1 MGRYLGRRLL
11 QMVPLVFGISVII
24 FLVLVM
30 APGDPTDL
38 LLAGNPKVRA
48 EDIKLLRKIYGLDDP
63 LHIRYL
69 KWLRAAARGDFGYSR
84 TYKVPVIELVADRI
98 ENSLW
103 LTIPSFVVA
112 MVVAVP
118 IGVYSALHQY
128 SKVDYAATFFAFF
141 GISIPAFW
149 FGIMMIYVFAV
160 KLHWLPPGGF
170 ATPGV
175 TEGWPAVVDRLRY
188 SILPV
193 TVLSLLSMA
202 ALTRYTRASM
212 LEVIRQDYVRTAR
225 AKGLREQVVITK
237 HALRNALIPIVT
249 VLALLVPGLFAGA
262 PLTET
267 VFAWPGIG
275 RLLVESV
282 LGGDYAVAQAALLF
296 LSVLVLVFNLVADV
310 AYAALDPRIRYD

>member
-1 MGRYLGRRLL
+1 MGRYLSRRLL
-11 QMVPLVFGISVII
+11 QMIPLVFGISVII

-48 EDIKLLRKIYGLDDP
+48 EDIKLLRRIYGLDDP

-69 KWLRAAARGDFGYSR
+69 KWLRAAVRGDFGYSR

-112 MVVAVP
+112 VAVAVP

-170 ATPGV
+170 ATPGIAG
-175 TEGWPAVVDRLRY
+175 GWPAVVDRLRY

-282 LGGDYAVAQAALLF
+282 LGGDYAVSQAALLF

>member
-11 QMVPLVFGISVII
+11 QMIPLVFGISVII

-69 KWLRAAARGDFGYSR
+69 KWLRAALRGDFGYSR

-103 LTIPSFVVA
+103 LTIPSFLVA
-112 MVVAVP
+112 VAVAVP

-170 ATPGV
+170 ATPGI
-175 TEGWPAVVDRLRY
+175 TGGWPAVVDRLRY

-275 RLLVESV
+275 RLLVEAV

-296 LSVLVLVFNLVADV
+296 LSILVLVFNLVADV
-310 AYAALDPRIRYD
+310 VYAALDPRIRYD

>member
-112 MVVAVP
+112 VAVAVP

-141 GISIPAFW
+141 GVSIPAFW

-175 TEGWPAVVDRLRY
+175 PEGWPAVVDRLRY
-188 SILPV
+188 SILPIL
-193 TVLSLLSMA
+193 VLSLLSMA

-225 AKGLREQVVITK
+225 AKGLHEQVVISK